1 VEDRINRLKLQMI
14 DYTVKQHDINEKMAA
29 LKRDIEI
36 LQNKCDDLSQQ
47 QAQAI
52 EAEDYGTAD
61 QLNLKLSQ
69 TKNLIVSKE
78 A

>member
-36 LQNKCDDLSQQ
+36 LQSKCDDLS
-47 QAQAI
+47 
-52 EAEDYGTAD
+52 
-61 QLNLKLSQ
+61 
-69 TKNLIVSKE
+69 
-78 A
+78 